1 MVESARIGSR
11 TIAARS
17 AGARRFL
24 ASCDP
29 LTGLP
34 DRRAL
39 YRWLDD
45 IIGERASAGFILID
59 VDYFKDINDTLG
71 HDAGDALLAEVAKR
85 ISAAVRSTDL
95 VARLG
100 GDEFAVVLHPFVGKS
115 DLVSASAAIMSKIAL
130 PLEYQDQV
138 LPCQVSL
145 GASIFPL
152 HANDRVDLFKR
163 ADIALYRAK
172 DLGRGRAELFEDSM
186 LVEVEEHALALARAR
201 SAISENR
208 ILVHYQ
214 PKVFLDSGEIA
225 GSEALVRIQDG
236 GAIRG
241 PEWISGSFENRKL
254 AAQLGNLVCAQVL
267 QDLQTWTREGRTV
280 GHVAINVT
288 DAELRDASWA
298 PAILHHLS
306 RRNIP
311 PWALQVEVTENVLL
325 NRATSEIAN
334 SLGLLHAAGIKI
346 ALDDFGTGYAS
357 LAHLRNFPIDTIKI
371 DRSFV
376 ESMDQPDSR
385 ALIKAI
391 VGLGE
396 SLHLTVVAEGVETKV
411 QDKAL
416 REMGCNQ
423 GQGFLYGR
431 ALRWPLFEGARR
443 LSYEL
448 GEKENGT
455 TQGIS
460 LREPKYHPSRLC

>member
-1 MVESARIGSR
+1 MVISAGTGSR
-11 TIAARS
+11 TITARS
-17 AGARRFL
+17 AEARQFRAF
-24 ASCDP
+24 CDP

-39 YRWLDD
+39 YRALDD
-45 IIGERASAGFILID
+45 IISKRASAGFILID
-59 VDYFKDINDTLG
+59 VDHFKDINDTLG
-71 HDAGDALLAEVAKR
+71 HDAGDTLLIEVAKR
-85 ISAAVRSTDL
+85 ISAAARSTDL

-100 GDEFAVVLHPFVGKS
+100 GDEFAVVVHPFAGKS
-115 DLVSASAAIMSKIAL
+115 DLISASAAIMSELAP
-130 PLEYQDQV
+130 PLEYQGQA

-145 GASIFPL
+145 GASMFPI

-214 PKVFLDSGEIA
+214 PKVFLHSGEIA
-225 GSEALVRIQDG
+225 GSEALVRIRDG
-236 GAIRG
+236 AAIRG

-267 QDLQTWTREGRTV
+267 QDLQTWTRQGRTV

-325 NRATSEIAN
+325 SRATSEIAN

-376 ESMDQPDSR
+376 ESMDEPDSR

-396 SLHLTVVAEGVETKV
+396 SLHLTVVAEGVETKA

-416 REMGCNQ
+416 CEMGCNQ

-431 ALRWPLFEGARR
+431 AVRFPLFGGNHA
-443 LSYEL
+443 SIASSVK
-448 GEKENGT
+448 KENGT
-455 TQGIS
+455 TQGNP
-460 LREPKYHPSRLC
+460 LREPKYHPSRHS